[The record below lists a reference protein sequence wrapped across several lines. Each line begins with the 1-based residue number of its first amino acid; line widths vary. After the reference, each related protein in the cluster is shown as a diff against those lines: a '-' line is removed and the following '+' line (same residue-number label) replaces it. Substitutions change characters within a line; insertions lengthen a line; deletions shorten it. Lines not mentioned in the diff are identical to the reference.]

1 MPPSV
6 ACEHAGTESFAAT
19 MEKRRRTQVSCT
31 IAAVLGL
38 HLTVVW
44 LLLATS
50 RVVSRRTESQG
61 LEIVFIARPPV
72 SLESNFTR
80 RVLEDATPRRR
91 DAANPLPVP
100 QENENNAIHP
110 PIDWASELS
119 RAARDTAS
127 DKLTQKPRD
136 FGFPHPSSAPAK
148 APQFGWDYVATHR
161 VESIPEGGLLLHLN
175 ENCVLVLFPL
185 PFVGCGIG
193 KKKANGDLFEHMH
206 DPVQSGETTQER

>member
-1 MPPSV
+1 
-6 ACEHAGTESFAAT
+6 

-50 RVVSRRTESQG
+50 RVVSRPTESQS

-72 SLESNFTR
+72 LLESNFTR
-80 RVLEDATPRRR
+80 RVLENATPRRR
-91 DAANPLPVP
+91 DAANPLPMPYAVP
-100 QENENNAIHP
+100 QEDENNAIHP
-110 PIDWASELS
+110 PTDWASELS
-119 RAARDTAS
+119 RAARDAAS
-127 DKLTQKPRD
+127 DELRQKPRD
-136 FGFPHPSSAPAK
+136 FGFPHPSPAPPK
-148 APQFGWDYVATHR
+148 APQFGWDYAATHR

-193 KKKANGDLFEHMH
+193 RKPANGDLFDHMQDQLQH
-206 DPVQSGETTQER
+206 

>member
-1 MPPSV
+1 
-6 ACEHAGTESFAAT
+6 
-19 MEKRRRTQVSCT
+19 MEKRRRIQVLCT
-31 IAAVLGL
+31 IAVVLGL

-50 RVVSRRTESQG
+50 RVVSRQTESQS

-72 SLESNFTR
+72 LLESNYTGR
-80 RVLEDATPRRR
+80 MLENASPRRR
-91 DAANPLPVP
+91 DAANPLPMPPAVP
-100 QENENNAIHP
+100 QEDEDNAIHP
-110 PIDWASELS
+110 PTDWASELS
-119 RAARDTAS
+119 RAARDAAS
-127 DKLTQKPRD
+127 DNLTQRPRD
-136 FGFPHPSSAPAK
+136 FGFPHPPSAPTK
-148 APQFGWDYVATHR
+148 APQFGWDYTATHR

-206 DPVQSGETTQER
+206 DPAQSGDTNQAK